1 MPPEIR
7 STPVAAIPWDCFSY
21 YCGIWGAWSGVAPD
35 GSVLT
40 VRDVSSHE
48 ISALEL
54 QLP

>member
-1 MPPEIR
+1 MPPEIS
-7 STPVAAIPWDCFSY
+7 STPVAAIPWDFFPY
-21 YCGIWGAWSGVAPD
+21 YCGIWGARSGVASD

-48 ISALEL
+48 IYALEL